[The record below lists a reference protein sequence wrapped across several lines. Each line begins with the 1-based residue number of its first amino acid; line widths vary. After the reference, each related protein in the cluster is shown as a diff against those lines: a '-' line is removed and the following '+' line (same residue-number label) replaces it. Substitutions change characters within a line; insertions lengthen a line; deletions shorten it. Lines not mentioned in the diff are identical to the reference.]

1 MLPQYRVVASRGRQS
16 TRHPSLPKSRAM
28 TARRVKAADSLAKR
42 VLDVAG
48 ASVVAIIAIP
58 VMVLAAAAIRL
69 RLGSPV
75 LFRQRR
81 AGRSGAAFTLLKF
94 RTMRGHSV
102 SGREALD
109 DAARMDSLGRFFRRT
124 SIDEL
129 PQLVNVLRGE
139 MSLVGPR
146 PLLLDYLPLYSPS
159 QQRRHEVRP
168 GMTGLTQVSGRN
180 ALGWDEKFAL
190 DIWYVDNWS
199 FWLDVKILLITARR
213 VLFGVGSSAGDR
225 VTMDRFEG
233 NAGSPE
239 INQPE
244 KMEPRR

>member
-1 MLPQYRVVASRGRQS
+1 M
-16 TRHPSLPKSRAM
+16 
-28 TARRVKAADSLAKR
+28 
-42 VLDVAG
+42 
-48 ASVVAIIAIP
+48 VAIIAIP
-58 VMVLAAAAIRL
+58 VIVLAGVAIRL

-75 LFRQRR
+75 LFRQQR

-102 SGREALD
+102 PGREALD
-109 DAARMDSLGRFFRRT
+109 DASRTDSLGRFFRRT

-129 PQLVNVLRGE
+129 PQLLNVLRGE

-146 PLLLDYLPLYSPS
+146 PLLLDYLPLYSPL
-159 QQRRHEVRP
+159 QQRRHDVRP

-190 DIWYVDNWS
+190 DIWYVDHWS
-199 FWLDVKILLITARR
+199 LLLDVKILFITAGRI
-213 VLFGVGSSAGDR
+213 LCLGSSAGDR

-233 NAGSPE
+233 NAGLRE
-239 INQPE
+239 IDSSDKTE
-244 KMEPRR
+244 APR